1 MYGVEKT
8 PGGGEAISRVIVEK
22 GTVQTTNIPIPED
35 GKPAGTGASVTVER
49 ETTLPPR
56 VEQQGSSAV
65 FGLLAPDVVLAG
77 SNQPDK
83 FGVEGVPVVLLPG
96 VKVEA
101 VEVQQTFNP
110 AEFNPAHTK
119 YIARSE
125 KAKPMAVNM
134 YSAFWTLIVCVSVL
148 IGVSLFTEPKP
159 ESELHNLVMGLTPL
173 PDDGPVPWYKHPY
186 VWATA
191 VGVVLVAINII
202 FW

>member
-1 MYGVEKT
+1 M
-8 PGGGEAISRVIVEK
+8 
-22 GTVQTTNIPIPED
+22 
-35 GKPAGTGASVTVER
+35 
-49 ETTLPPR
+49 
-56 VEQQGSSAV
+56 
-65 FGLLAPDVVLAG
+65 VLAG

-83 FGVEGVPVVLLPG
+83 FGAEGVPVVLLPG

-101 VEVQQTFNP
+101 VEVQLTFNP
-110 AEFNPAHTK
+110 AEFNPAHK
-119 YIARSE
+119 KNIARSS

-134 YSAFWTLIVCVSVL
+134 YSAFWTLIICVSVL

-173 PDDGPVPWYKHPY
+173 PDDGPAPWYKHPY

>member
-1 MYGVEKT
+1 
-8 PGGGEAISRVIVEK
+8 VIVEK
-22 GTVQTTNIPIPED
+22 GTVQTTNIPIHED
-35 GKPAGTGASVTVER
+35 GKPAGMGASMTIAR

-83 FGVEGVPVVLLPG
+83 FGLEGVPVVLLPG
-96 VKVEA
+96 VKVEG

-134 YSAFWTLIVCVSVL
+134 YSAFRTLIVCVSVL

-159 ESELHNLVMGLTPL
+159 EKELHNLVMGLTPL